1 MERNLFKNLLTKFT
15 DEKDLDKKV
24 ELLLS
29 YELSSLTKPQIQ
41 KIIDTLEESEIK
53 KFMNAI
59 SKKTGE

>member
-1 MERNLFKNLLTKFT
+1 MERNLFKSLLTKFA

-24 ELLLS
+24 DLLLS